1 VASREHGRSVGRPA
15 EHREVLHL
23 LRSDFPDV
31 SISKIRYLESEDLV
45 QPQRTPSGYRKFTRA
60 DAERLRYVL
69 RMQRDHYLPLK
80 VIREHLDA
88 IDRGLQ
94 PAPLSATDTAPRALV
109 TTDAYPSPEDLAAE
123 SQELRLSRKEL
134 LEESGITNEVLRELE
149 SFGLVAQAPGTS
161 YYDATALQVARI
173 AAEMAQ
179 FGYGPRHLR
188 PFRLAA
194 DRELSLV
201 EQVVKPMARG
211 RHEDSAAKA
220 EEAARAIATLA
231 IQLHVALVTAGLPGT
246 LGR

>member
-1 VASREHGRSVGRPA
+1 MSTAVASDGLLSIG
-15 EHREVLHL
+15 EVLHL
-23 LRSDFPDV
+23 LRQEFPDV
-31 SISKIRYLESEDLV
+31 SISKIRYLEAEQLV
-45 QPQRTPSGYRKFTRA
+45 EPTRTPSGYRKFTRA

-88 IDRGLQ
+88 IDRGQ
-94 PAPLSATDTAPRALV
+94 RPAPLSPTGTAPRALV
-109 TTDAYPSPEDLAAE
+109 AAEAYPSAEDLGTDG
-123 SQELRLSRKEL
+123 QELRLSRREL
-134 LEESGITNEVLRELE
+134 LEQAGITNEVLRELE
-149 SFGLVAQAPGTS
+149 SFGLVTQTPGTAHFG
-161 YYDATALQVARI
+161 ATALQVARI

-194 DRELSLV
+194 DRELALV

-211 RHEDSAAKA
+211 RQQDSAVKA
-220 EEAARAIATLA
+220 EEAARAIVTLA
-231 IQLHVALVTAGLPGT
+231 MQLHVALVKEGIPGT

>member
-1 VASREHGRSVGRPA
+1 MSSAAASDGLLSIG
-15 EHREVLHL
+15 EVLQL
-23 LRSDFPDV
+23 LRADFPDI

-45 QPQRTPSGYRKFTRA
+45 EPQRTPSGYRKFTRA

-109 TTDAYPSPEDLAAE
+109 ATDNYPAPEDLGPQG
-123 SQELRLSRKEL
+123 QELRLSRKEL
-134 LEESGITNEVLRELE
+134 LEESGLSNEVLRELE

-161 YYDATALQVARI
+161 YFDATALQVARI
-173 AAEMAQ
+173 AAQMAQ

-194 DRELSLV
+194 DRELALV
-201 EQVVKPMARG
+201 EQVVKPMAHG
-211 RHEDSAAKA
+211 RAQDSAAKA
-220 EEAARAIATLA
+220 EEASRAIATLA
-231 IQLHVALVTAGLPGT
+231 IQLHVALVRAGLPRT

>member
-1 VASREHGRSVGRPA
+1 VSTAAASDGLLSIG
-15 EHREVLHL
+15 EVLHL
-23 LRSDFPDV
+23 LRADFPDV
-31 SISKIRYLESEDLV
+31 SISKIRYLEAEDLV
-45 QPQRTPSGYRKFTRA
+45 EPQRTPSGYRKFTRA

-109 TTDAYPSPEDLAAE
+109 TTEHYPSPEDLGAE

-134 LEESGITNEVLRELE
+134 LESSGITNEVLRELE
-149 SFGLVAQAPGTS
+149 SFGLVVQAPGTS
-161 YYDATALQVARI
+161 YYGASALQVARI

-211 RHEDSAAKA
+211 RAQDSAAKA

-231 IQLHVALVTAGLPGT
+231 IQLHVALVKAGLPQT

>member
-1 VASREHGRSVGRPA
+1 MSTAAASDGLLSIG
-15 EHREVLHL
+15 EVLHL
-23 LRSDFPDV
+23 LRADFPDV

-45 QPQRTPSGYRKFTRA
+45 EPQRTPSGYRKFTRA

-109 TTDAYPSPEDLAAE
+109 AADSYPSPEDLAAE

-134 LEESGITNEVLRELE
+134 LEESGVTNEVLRELE
-149 SFGLVAQAPGTS
+149 SFGLVAQVQGTS
-161 YYDATALQVARI
+161 YYDATALQVARV

-179 FGYGPRHLR
+179 YGYGPRHLR

-194 DRELSLV
+194 DRELALV

-211 RHEDSAAKA
+211 RHQDSPAKA

-231 IQLHVALVTAGLPGT
+231 IQLHVALVKAGLPGT

>member
-1 VASREHGRSVGRPA
+1 VSTAAASDGLLSIG
-15 EHREVLHL
+15 EVLHL
-23 LRSDFPDV
+23 LRADFPDI
-31 SISKIRYLESEDLV
+31 SISKIRYLEAEDLV
-45 QPQRTPSGYRKFTRA
+45 EPQRTPSGYRKFTRA

-109 TTDAYPSPEDLAAE
+109 ATDSYPSPEDLVAE

-134 LEESGITNEVLRELE
+134 LEESGTTNEVLRELE

-201 EQVVKPMARG
+201 EQVVKPMAHG
-211 RHEDSAAKA
+211 RHQDSAAKA

-231 IQLHVALVTAGLPGT
+231 IQLHVALVKAGLPGT

>member
-1 VASREHGRSVGRPA
+1 MSTAAASDGLLSIG
-15 EHREVLHL
+15 EVLHL
-23 LRSDFPDV
+23 LRADFPDV
-31 SISKIRYLESEDLV
+31 SISKIRYLEAEDLV
-45 QPQRTPSGYRKFTRA
+45 EPQRTPSGYRKFTRA

-109 TTDAYPSPEDLAAE
+109 TTDSYPSPEDLAAE

-134 LEESGITNEVLRELE
+134 LEESGTTNEVLRELE

-211 RHEDSAAKA
+211 RHQDSPAKA

-231 IQLHVALVTAGLPGT
+231 IQLHVALVKAGLPGT